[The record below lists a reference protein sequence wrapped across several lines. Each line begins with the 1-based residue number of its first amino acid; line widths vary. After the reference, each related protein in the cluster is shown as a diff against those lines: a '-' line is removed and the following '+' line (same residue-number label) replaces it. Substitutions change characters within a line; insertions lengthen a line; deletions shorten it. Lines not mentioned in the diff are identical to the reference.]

1 LNLALVVLVGLH
13 LALNWDWL
21 IAALRRHRP
30 GRPGLAIMQHA
41 PGPAARRRL
50 GFLSWF
56 GRAMAVLLVASVS
69 AGAAYFSMKAI
80 LLQNMRARIER
91 VAAAGTHA
99 RERTQSVPPATA
111 PARSLA
117 PRNRPISMR
126 NAPDLGGTL
135 ALTVFVA
142 VIGRYVFRL
151 RL

>member
-30 GRPGLAIMQHA
+30 ERPARVIMRDA
-41 PGPAARRRL
+41 SGPAVRQRV
-50 GFLSWF
+50 GFVSWF
-56 GRAMAVLLVASVS
+56 GRAVAVLIVASVG

-91 VAAAGTHA
+91 AAAAGMHG
-99 RERTQSVPPATA
+99 RKGNQSA

-126 NAPDLGGTL
+126 NAPDLAGTL